1 MIERS
6 MLLITTM
13 WQDAETFK
21 MIPTSTSCP
30 YVECIFDKGKKI
42 LAVIGI
48 NKHEGF
54 HMIPRLDESGSA
66 IVTKTNNKV
75 TGYKQQRVSVIS
87 NYEYYIIKED
97 EIRDFLVT
105 FATNS
110 ASFDYE
116 KFFNVETPA
125 VEEPVIVPDKI
136 KKK

>member
-13 WQDAETFK
+13 WQDSETFK
-21 MIPTSTSCP
+21 MIPINTSCP
-30 YVECIFDKGKKI
+30 YVECIFDKSKKI

-54 HMIPRLDESGSA
+54 HMIPRLDDSGSA
-66 IVTKTNNKV
+66 VVTKTNNKV

-97 EIRDFLVT
+97 EIKDFVET

-116 KFFNVETPA
+116 KFFKVEAPT
-125 VEEPVIVPDKI
+125 VEQPVIEPEKS